1 MSVRHSKN
9 LTAETQSA
17 QRGRRE
23 KNKTLRILRVL
34 CVSAVSLLVS
44 PYIHLTAAFQ
54 APADLIERHYKAA
67 RDLHASGK
75 LVEAEAEYR
84 AALGAAYR
92 SLGKV
97 FLAEGEYQKA
107 VKAFDRAATDGVAS
121 ETILIDQATA
131 YFYTGQYE
139 KAIDPLKRALV
150 ANPKSLDGHHLV
162 GKAYFMLRQFDKA
175 ATELDIALK
184 MAPGDFDISYT
195 LALAHL
201 KQQQLAPAR
210 QILTKLLRKLGDR
223 AEVHNLFGRAYRET
237 KHYDEAIEEF
247 KKAIAQDTKLARA
260 HYNLGLTYLLKDG
273 ALALKEA
280 AEQFRIELS
289 VYPDEFLAV
298 YNLGL
303 VCVVE
308 RKYEEAVNLLEKA
321 SRLRPQ
327 NPDVRLFLGNAYH
340 GLSQFERAIESIK
353 KAMELNPLL
362 DKISAHAA
370 EAHFLLGQSLV
381 RVGRVEEGERE
392 LERAREL
399 KAKALENDRQKI
411 DAYLNA
417 EEYRGFQFRPE
428 GDEKLLPPMNTSDAK
443 AREKFKDAEKFFS
456 EVVAKI
462 HNQTGLLYADRRDF
476 RAAAE
481 HFSSAIDWDSKFV
494 GAGYNLGLAYYQTE
508 RYKEAI
514 APLEL
519 EIKLDPANASAKHL
533 LGLSY
538 FMAEDYTKASALLAE
553 VLPARSN
560 NIGLYYTLSLS
571 FIKQKKLAEAS
582 DVIKKMLVA
591 GGDSAQ
597 VHILLGQAHH
607 AQNEDEKALEELK
620 KAAEMDGRQA
630 LAHYYSGLIYIKM
643 GKFDEA
649 AREFEAELA
658 ISPKDNQTKYHLA
671 FVLLARGQSDRGIA
685 LMREVIEAKPDFA
698 DARYELGKALLGRA
712 DVKGAIES
720 LEAAVKL
727 APDKS
732 HIHYQLGRAYTAAGR
747 EADGQK
753 SFDTFKQLKDKER
766 DRTNP

>member
-1 MSVRHSKN
+1 MYSRLALFPLLF
-9 LTAETQSA
+9 LT
-17 QRGRRE
+17 
-23 KNKTLRILRVL
+23 V
-34 CVSAVSLLVS
+34 
-44 PYIHLTAAFQ
+44 AFQ
-54 APADLIERHYKAA
+54 APADSIEKHYKAA
-67 RDLHASGK
+67 RELHASGK

-84 AALGAAYR
+84 AALGEAYR
-92 SLGKV
+92 NLGKV
-97 FLAEGEYQKA
+97 LLAEGEYQRA
-107 VKAFDRAATDGVAS
+107 VKAFDRAVAGGVAS
-121 ETILIDQATA
+121 ETVLIDQATA
-131 YFYTGQYE
+131 YFYTAQYE
-139 KAIDPLKRALV
+139 KAIDPLKRAIA
-150 ANPKSLDGHHLV
+150 ANPRSPYGHHLI
-162 GKAYFMLRQFDKA
+162 GKVYFMLRQFDRA
-175 ATELDIALK
+175 AVELAIALK
-184 MAPGDFDISYT
+184 LAPEDFDIAYT

-201 KQQQLAPAR
+201 KQQQLAAAR
-210 QILTKLLRKLGDR
+210 QILTKQLQKLGNR
-223 AEVHNLFGRAYRET
+223 PEVHNLFGRAYRET
-237 KHYDEAIEEF
+237 KHYDQAIEEF
-247 KKAIAQDTKLARA
+247 KKAIALDTRLARA

-280 AEQFRIELS
+280 AEEFRIELS
-289 VYPDEFLAV
+289 VYPDEFLAI

-308 RKYEEAVNLLEKA
+308 RKYEEAVKLLDKA

-340 GLSQFERAIESIK
+340 GLGQFERAIESLE

-362 DKISAHAA
+362 DKISSHAA
-370 EAHFLLGQSLV
+370 EAHFLLGQSLL
-381 RVGRVEEGERE
+381 RVGRAEEGTRH

-399 KAKALENDRQKI
+399 KAKALENDREKI
-411 DAYLNA
+411 VAYLNT

-428 GDEKLLPPMNTSDAK
+428 DDEKLFSAMKASDSQ
-443 AREKFKDAEKFFS
+443 ARGKFKDAEKSFS

-481 HFSSAIDWDSKFV
+481 QFSSAIDWDSKLV

-519 EIKLDPANASAKHL
+519 EVKNDPANTSAKHL
-533 LGLSY
+533 LGLSS
-538 FMAEDYTKASALLAE
+538 FMVEDYAKASAMLGE
-553 VLPARSN
+553 VLPTRPN
-560 NIGLYYTLSLS
+560 NVGLYYTLSLS
-571 FIKQKKLAEAS
+571 LIKQKKLAEAS
-582 DVIKKMLVA
+582 EVIKKMFAA

-597 VHILLGQAHH
+597 IHILLGQAHH

-620 KAAEMDGRQA
+620 KASEMDGRQS
-630 LAHYYSGLIYIKM
+630 LAHYYAGLIYIKM

-658 ISPKDNQTKYHLA
+658 ISPKDNQAKYHLA
-671 FVLLARGQSDRGIA
+671 FVLLARGQMDRGMA
-685 LMREVIEAKPDFA
+685 LMREVIAARPEFA

-712 DVKGAIES
+712 DVKGAIDS
-720 LEAAVKL
+720 LESAVKL

-732 HIHYQLGRAYTAAGR
+732 HIHYQLGRAYTTAGR
-747 EADGQK
+747 EADAQK
-753 SFDTFKQLKDKER
+753 SFETFKQLKDKER